1 MLVQTVVTVRV
12 EIRGAVVKMAKLWVN
27 CKDVVMKSIIPEEIT
42 KGNGV
47 DIRDVEVK
55 DVTDLR
61 GDK

>member
-1 MLVQTVVTVRV
+1 M
-12 EIRGAVVKMAKLWVN
+12 VKMAKLLVN
-27 CKDVVMKSIIPEEIT
+27 CKDIVLKSIIPEEIT

-47 DIRDVEVK
+47 DVEVK

>member
-1 MLVQTVVTVRV
+1 M
-12 EIRGAVVKMAKLWVN
+12 KMAKLWVN
-27 CKDVVMKSIIPEEIT
+27 CKDVVMKNIIPEEII